1 MVDDDPAVREAI
13 QFLLGTVGLQV
24 TAFADVQDFLDAER
38 PDGPCCLVSDV
49 RMPGKSGLDLLDELN
64 RRNLSLPTIFIS
76 GHADVPMSVRAM
88 KAGAVEFLGKPFRD
102 QELLDAVNAALE
114 LDRVRRGRDIADE
127 ALRKRFD
134 ALTSRE
140 RQVLTLVARGLLNK
154 QIAAELD
161 LSEITVKVHRGQA
174 MRKMQARSLSDLVRM
189 SDRLGHPAAE
199 VGWPSTRRASW
210 RPSFALPYS

>member
-1 MVDDDPAVREAI
+1 MRPTVLMVDDDEAVREAV
-13 QFLLGTVGLQV
+13 QALLGSVGMQV
-24 TAFADVQDFLDAER
+24 MAFADVQDFLDSER
-38 PDGPCCLVSDV
+38 PKGPSCLVSDV
-49 RMPGKSGLDLLDELN
+49 RMPGRSGLDLLDELN

-114 LDRVRRGRDIADE
+114 LDRVRRGREMADE

-134 ALTSRE
+134 GLTSRE
-140 RQVLTLVARGLLNK
+140 RQVLVLVARGLLNK

-189 SDRLGHPAAE
+189 SDRLGLLPA
-199 VGWPSTRRASW
+199 V
-210 RPSFALPYS
+210 

>member
-1 MVDDDPAVREAI
+1 MRPTVLVVDDDPAVREAV
-13 QFLLGTVGLQV
+13 QALLGSVGMQARV
-24 TAFADVQDFLDAER
+24 FADVQDFLDAER
-38 PDGPCCLVSDV
+38 PQGPACLVSDV
-49 RMPGKSGLDLLDELN
+49 RMPGRSGLDLLDELN

-102 QELLDAVNAALE
+102 QELLDAVNAAIE
-114 LDRVRRGRDIADE
+114 LDRVRRGREIADE

-134 ALTSRE
+134 GLTSRE
-140 RQVLTLVARGLLNK
+140 RQVLVRVARGLLNK

-189 SDRLGHPAAE
+189 SDRLGLLPA
-199 VGWPSTRRASW
+199 V
-210 RPSFALPYS
+210 